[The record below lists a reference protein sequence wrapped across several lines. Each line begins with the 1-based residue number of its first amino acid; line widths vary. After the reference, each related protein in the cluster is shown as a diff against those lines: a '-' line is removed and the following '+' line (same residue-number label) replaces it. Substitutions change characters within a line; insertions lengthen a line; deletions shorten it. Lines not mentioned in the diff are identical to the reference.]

1 MNGKTTT
8 SRIFSLLLG
17 LLRRRREVSTDHFV
31 ELLFVD
37 RAVAASSDLLSPLRS
52 RFVSEDDLGSI
63 RELGDVGTTELLDC
77 LLEGRTVHGAE
88 SATGCDHLTSKR
100 VRLAVRHGL
109 LLAVGL
115 GGAFAVGLLV
125 GLGSLGLG
133 FGICFAFGGCVGS
146 VVTGGE
152 SVHVLVMTV
161 KRNTY
166 APL

>member
-1 MNGKTTT
+1 MNAKITTP
-8 SRIFSLLLG
+8 RISSLLLG
-17 LLRRRREVSTDHFV
+17 FLRRRCEVGADHFV
-31 ELLFVD
+31 ELLFID
-37 RAVAASSDLLSPLRS
+37 RVVAASSDLLSPLRS

-63 RELGDVGTTELLDC
+63 RELGDIGTTELLDC

-88 SATGCDHLTSKR
+88 STTGCDHLTGER

-115 GGAFAVGLLV
+115 GGDFAVGFLV
-125 GLGSLGLG
+125 GLLGLG
-133 FGICFAFGGCVGS
+133 FGLRFAFGDCVGR

-152 SVHVLVMTV
+152 SVHVLVMTA

>member
-1 MNGKTTT
+1 MNANMNTP
-8 SRIFSLLLG
+8 RISSFLLG
-17 LLRRRREVSTDHFV
+17 LLRRRGEVGADHFV
-31 ELLFVD
+31 ELFFVD
-37 RAVAASSDLLSPLRS
+37 RVVAASSDLLSPLRS
-52 RFVSEDDLGSI
+52 RFLTEDDLGSI
-63 RELGDVGTTELLDC
+63 RELGDIGTTELVDC

-115 GGAFAVGLLV
+115 GGNFAIGLLV
-125 GLGSLGLG
+125 GLLGLG
-133 FGICFAFGGCVGS
+133 FGLCFAFGGCVGS

-152 SVHVLVMTV
+152 SVHVLVMTA